1 MNEMTEAAR
10 MGSRAGTTWG
20 ILVLLLGMLAIAMP
34 FFTGVGVVLSTGLI
48 LIATGVAQ
56 LLFTFKSNSF
66 GEGAMRF
73 VFSILAFLAGA
84 ALIAQPGAGLAAI
97 TVFLAVW
104 FLIDGIWSIIAGFR
118 WRPFDGW
125 GWMVFSG
132 IVSIALAVMIYKQF
146 PESALWL
153 VGVLVGVRLLFTG
166 MTMIMLGSASEAVIR
181 EVEKAEGG

>member
-1 MNEMTEAAR
+1 MNEETDLAQ
-10 MGSRAGTTWG
+10 MGSRVGTTWG
-20 ILVLLLGMLAIAMP
+20 ILVVILGILAIAMP
-34 FFTGVGVVLSTGLI
+34 FLTGVGVVLSTGLI
-48 LIATGVAQ
+48 LIATGIAQ
-56 LLFTFKSNSF
+56 LLFTFKSKSF

-84 ALIAQPGAGLAAI
+84 ALIAQPGAGLAAL

-132 IVSIALAVMIYKQF
+132 IISVALAVMIYMQF

-153 VGVLVGVRLLFTG
+153 IGVLVGVRLLFTG
-166 MTMIMLGSASEAVIR
+166 MTMIMLGSASEAVVRDI
-181 EVEKAEGG
+181 EKDEGV